1 MDAKLFE
8 VLGKFAGLAGI
19 SLGIVL
25 VIFRAVLKNI
35 PAVSKT
41 ASYNLLRQLLY
52 LTFIVAIVG
61 IAAWFF
67 ASRVN
72 HRITGHVL
80 QKDSREPLA
89 EADIVLSGRTETAK
103 SDDHGNFYI
112 TLVDEPL
119 PATPVPLYVSKH
131 GYKVYEVG
139 VVMGQNIEAEL
150 SPTPVLTASFSELPV
165 PSDKLPVAN
174 PPDQHPSTTPTQ
186 HEVKPPTDSQKILFT
201 TERYQTDQVASGV
214 CKDFGA
220 WATLCSPDRPKGWT
234 IADQK
239 FELTGD
245 RAGCAYAQCEPLGTP
260 TETKACYQFRTQGHD
275 EECGHSG
282 NTGIHYSQGA
292 LTVTWKHQ

>member
-19 SLGIVL
+19 SFGVVL
-25 VIFRAVLKNI
+25 IIFRAILK
-35 PAVSKT
+35 K
-41 ASYNLLRQLLY
+41 NLKDDKANYSLLQQLMY
-52 LTFIVAIVG
+52 LTFAIGVIG

-67 ASRVN
+67 SSRAN

-80 QKDSREPLA
+80 EKDSREPIDS
-89 EADIVLSGRTETAK
+89 ADIVLSGRTETAK

-119 PATPVPLYVSKH
+119 PATPVPLYVSKK

-150 SPTPVLTASFSELPV
+150 SQTPVLTAVSKPPV
-165 PSDKLPVAN
+165 DPSNGMTTN
-174 PPDQHPSTTPTQ
+174 PPPDHHPVTTASE
-186 HEVKPPTDSQKILFT
+186 HEATSPTDSQRLLVT
-201 TERYQTDQVASGV
+201 TEVYRSDQVGSGA

-220 WATLCSPDRPKGWT
+220 WATLCSPDKPKGWT
-234 IADQK
+234 IAEQK
-239 FELTGD
+239 FELMGD
-245 RAGCAYAQCEPLGTP
+245 RAGCAYAECQPLGSP
-260 TETKACYQFRTQGHD
+260 TESKVCYRFRTQGHD

-292 LTVTWKHQ
+292 VTVTWRHQ

>member
-1 MDAKLFE
+1 MDPKLFE
-8 VLGKFAGLAGI
+8 TLGKFAGLAGI
-19 SLGIVL
+19 SLGVVL
-25 VIFRAVLKNI
+25 IIFRAILK
-35 PAVSKT
+35 K
-41 ASYNLLRQLLY
+41 NLPDAKANYSLLQQLMY
-52 LTFIVAIVG
+52 LTFVIGVIG

-67 ASRVN
+67 SSRAN

-80 QKDSREPLA
+80 ERDSREPIDA
-89 EADIVLSGRTETAK
+89 ADIVLSGRTETAK

-150 SPTPVLTASFSELPV
+150 SPTPVLTASSTQPV
-165 PSDKLPVAN
+165 DPGKGTSTN
-174 PPDQHPSTTPTQ
+174 PPHDEHSTTPTE
-186 HEVKPPTDSQKILFT
+186 HEATSPTDSQRILVS
-201 TERYQTDQVASGV
+201 TERYQTDQVASGA

-234 IADQK
+234 IAEQK

-260 TETKACYQFRTQGHD
+260 TDTKVCYRFRTQGHD

-292 LTVTWKHQ
+292 LTVTWRHQ